1 MALNLQPYPISK
13 VDDLTYSFTTE
24 KGDSYKCFFL
34 SYSEYFVSYPELA
47 RKIYSFNIELTSPP
61 ALSKSIDRR
70 IADTVIQIVGDFL
83 SSRVNAVVYVCDP
96 TDGKG
101 AARARK
107 FKSWYNY
114 YEYSTEILQLN
125 TDMEAGGIRLYTAF
139 LVHKKNK
146 LKHRFIQAYLD
157 LVDAGEE
164 K

>member
-1 MALNLQPYPISK
+1 MASDLHAYHIYRISEYYYRFVTETNAEYECSFYSYAEYFLQHEDIASK
-13 VDDLTYSFTTE
+13 VF
-24 KGDSYKCFFL
+24 
-34 SYSEYFVSYPELA
+34 
-47 RKIYSFNIELTSPP
+47 SFNITLVTPHI
-61 ALSKSIDRR
+61 KRKGVDWR

-125 TDMEAGGIRLYTAF
+125 TDIEAGGIRLYTAF

-146 LKHRFIQAYLD
+146 LRERFIQAYLD